1 MNKNEELEREAIAF
15 YRSIPT
21 WARSKAMRDFMR
33 RLAEHLGW
41 EKMKG
46 EI

>member
-15 YRSIPT
+15 YRSIPKY
-21 WARSKAMRDFMR
+21 ARTASLRGFLR

-41 EKMKG
+41 DQLKG
-46 EI
+46 EL